1 MTAPNPTSW
10 MGREGFF
17 TTDER
22 QAKAHAHHGTPL
34 TPLYTEAEV
43 QALLAV
49 KLEDAAGVLVRV
61 VDALSLSAKQAD
73 AVGHDT
79 SADMDRFAAQM
90 VEGCLAPIRALTT
103 PDMAQ
108 ALADR
113 DARIRREA
121 LIEAKQLVGLWGY
134 GDGPDIDPEIGPV
147 DEGERGWLAA
157 ITHAQEQIEA
167 AIRAGGGK

>member
-1 MTAPNPTSW
+1 

-113 DARIRREA
+113 DARIRREERERA
-121 LIEAKQLVGLWGY
+121 AMVAENEGVHPLLNVFNG
-134 GDGPDIDPEIGPV
+134 GPDWYRHGKRI
-147 DEGERGWLAA
+147 A
-157 ITHAQEQIEA
+157 A
-167 AIRAGGGK
+167 AIRADGEGK